1 MLIFKKIIKIIIFIA
16 IVLILNKTLIFI
28 LEPKNNREKIM
39 WKTFYQEKNLD
50 TLFIGSSVCQR
61 TFNPYIIDNIL
72 KINSF
77 NMGTSAQSLEQS
89 YMGINEAIKSHKIKT
104 IVLGVGHFTFVQKVN
119 LRDDF
124 AYINAKIESKS
135 LKEKLKEGIE
145 FIFSK
150 KHMKNIESINYFFPW
165 IYNNVSFKPKNIL
178 KNIEFKIKNKS
189 ISDDKIYENQRIT
202 YIGKGHAVSKKS
214 FNYNKIGDQ
223 ISYLIYSKEIYYENF
238 EELKK
243 IFELCKKNKIDLII
257 INSPHP
263 IYDILGYGEEYFLT
277 MYKLK
282 EFFKELEV
290 SYYDFNLIKSSIFQ
304 SEEDYFEDFEHLNQ
318 KGSIEFSKSF
328 ANFMKLREKNK
339 NMDEYFYTPE
349 EYLASIKHISI
360 VNFDIEK
367 EKEGIN
373 IVAKAYTGSKVKV
386 EYEFLI
392 YDDTNNEYKIIREY
406 NENPKYF
413 YSIIKNKKYKI
424 RVNTR
429 QVGTNIPYERY
440 YEKEVEI
447 KDY

>member
-1 MLIFKKIIKIIIFIA
+1 MLIFKKMIKIIAFITIIFS
-16 IVLILNKTLIFI
+16 LNKI
-28 LEPKNNREKIM
+28 LLFMLDPKSSDSKTM
-39 WKTFYQEKNLD
+39 WKSFYQEQNLD

-61 TFNPYIIDNIL
+61 TFNPYIIDDIL

-77 NMGTSAQSLEQS
+77 NMGTPAQILSQTYE
-89 YMGINEAIKSHKIKT
+89 GINETIKKHKIKT
-104 IVLGVGHFTFVQKVN
+104 VILGIGHFTFTQKEN
-119 LRDDF
+119 LNAEITF
-124 AYINAKIESKS
+124 INAKIEKKDI
-135 LKEKLKEGIE
+135 KEKIKEGIN

-150 KHMKNIESINYFFPW
+150 EHIKKTESINYFFPW
-165 IYNNVSFKPKNIL
+165 VYNNVGFNPKNIL
-178 KNIEFKIKNKS
+178 ENIEAKIKNKNLKNGKEN
-189 ISDDKIYENQRIT
+189 IIYN
-202 YIGKGHAVSKKS
+202 IGKGFGIAKTSHD
-214 FNYNKIGDQ
+214 YNNVGDKISG
-223 ISYLIYSKEIYYENF
+223 LIYSSEIYYENF
-238 EELKK
+238 KVLKK
-243 IFELCKKNKIDLII
+243 ISELCKKNNIDLIV
-257 INSPHP
+257 INSPHT
-263 IYDILGYGEEYFLT
+263 IYDILSYGDEYFFT

-282 EFFKELEV
+282 EFFKDLEV
-290 SYYDFNLIKSSIFQ
+290 PYYDFNLIKPNIFQ
-304 SEEDYFEDFEHLNQ
+304 SEEDYFYDHEHLNQ
-318 KGSIEFSKSF
+318 KGSTEFSKSF